1 MGTYSQLNR
10 PIVIVAYD
18 PHWPALYEEENA
30 RILAAL
36 APRAARLEHVGS
48 TSIPGLAAKPVIDIA
63 IGIPH
68 LDQAQHYLPTLEGLG
83 YTYMPELEADLPAR
97 RFLWWVAPSGLRYH
111 ISLSELQSP
120 MWQRP
125 LVFREY
131 LRQHSDAA
139 LEYGR
144 LKEQLATHIDSDIE
158 AYIHG
163 KTAFVEWVLQAA
175 ATSSG
180 QP

>member
-1 MGTYSQLNR
+1 MGIYSQLNR

-30 RILAAL
+30 RILAAI

-139 LEYGR
+139 LEYER

-175 ATSSG
+175 ATSSA
-180 QP
+180 QL